1 MQRKTPLLLLL
12 VAIVMM
18 AVVGA
23 PALTAAPKL
32 TLPDIPN
39 PGVVTYSHEVGKYG
53 GVHVRA
59 QITDPRTFNPI
70 VAQETSSTVPLGYIF
85 DALVDQNYITGEIEP
100 GLAESWTVSKDGK
113 TWVFTLRQGVSWHDS
128 KPLTIDDVVFAYQA
142 IFTEGGLASSRD
154 VLTFDGKPLRF
165 RKLDDRR
172 IEFRTEKPIGTFLRS
187 IGTEIIPK
195 HKLADALA
203 KGGAEFNRT
212 WGVNTRPRDI
222 VGTGPF
228 VMQEYVPGQRITYLR
243 NAKYWKVDKAG
254 NRLPYLT
261 RVVLLIVPNLDALRL
276 KFLAKET
283 DVYAARPR
291 EFAEFKQMERAQNF
305 TIYDGPETFGSEFV
319 GFNQNPAG
327 VKPPKLTWFQDVR
340 FRRAINHAIDR
351 NTIANQIYAGRAT
364 PAWGPESVANK
375 LYYNDKLPRYEFNL
389 ARAEQLLAE
398 AGYRKGSD
406 GVLRD
411 PQGNIV
417 EFTLS
422 TNAENNDR
430 VAMGNILRQD
440 WTKLGIKVNYA
451 PEAFN
456 TLVGKLVGSFNW
468 DAILIGLTGGI
479 EPVNGK
485 NVWLSSGSL
494 HMWWPK
500 QEKPATPW
508 EAEIDRLFSQA
519 EGEVIQE
526 KRKQFYL
533 RFQQIVAEQVPFLY
547 FAYPKTQPAVR
558 NTMGNVTPIG
568 LGGAIGPLDT
578 LYYKQVLR

>member
-1 MQRKTPLLLLL
+1 MQRRTPFVLLLM
-12 VAIVMM
+12 AIVMM

-128 KPLTIDDVVFAYQA
+128 KPLTIDDVVFTYQA
-142 IFTEGGLASSRD
+142 IFTEGVQTSSRD

-222 VGTGPF
+222 VGTGAF

>member
-1 MQRKTPLLLLL
+1 MDRKTPLLLSL
-12 VAIVMM
+12 VAIVTITVM
-18 AVVGA
+18 GT

-32 TLPDIPN
+32 TLPDVPN
-39 PGVVTYSHEVGKYG
+39 PGIVTYPHEVGKYG

-70 VAQETSSTVPLGYIF
+70 VAQETSSTALTGYLF

-100 GLAESWTVSKDGK
+100 ALAESWSVSKDGK
-113 TWVFTLRQGVSWHDS
+113 TWVFTLRQGVTWHDG
-128 KPLTIDDVVFAYQA
+128 KPLTIDDVVFTFQT
-142 IFTEGGLASSRD
+142 IFTEGVQTSSRD
-154 VLTFDGKPLRF
+154 VLTFDGKPVRF

-172 IEFRTEKPIGTFLRS
+172 IEFRTEKPIGTFLRV

-203 KGGAEFNRT
+203 KGPAEFNRT

-222 VGTGPF
+222 VGTGVF

-261 RVVLLIVPNLDALRL
+261 RLVVLIVPNLDALRL

-291 EFAEFKQMERAQNF
+291 EFSEFKQLERRENF
-305 TIYDGPETFGSEFV
+305 TVYDGPETFSTEFV

-340 FRRAINHAIDR
+340 FRRALNHAVDR

-375 LYYNDKLPRYEFNL
+375 LYYNDKLPRYEYNL
-389 ARAEQLLAE
+389 ARAEQLLTE

-406 GVLRD
+406 GFLRD

-417 EFTLS
+417 EFNLS

-440 WTKLGIKVNYA
+440 WSKLGIKVNYA

-468 DAILIGLTGGI
+468 DTIIIGFTGSI

-485 NVWLSSGSL
+485 NVMLSSGAL

-500 QEKPATPW
+500 QEKPATQW

-519 EGEVIQE
+519 EGEVSQE
-526 KRKQFYL
+526 KRKQVYL
-533 RFQQIVAEQVPFLY
+533 RYQQIIAEQLPLLY
-547 FAYPKTQPAVR
+547 FATPKTQPAVR

-568 LGGAIGPLDT
+568 LGGAIGPIDT

>member
-128 KPLTIDDVVFAYQA
+128 KPLTIDDVVFTYQA
-142 IFTEGGLASSRD
+142 IFTEGVQTSSRD

>member
-1 MQRKTPLLLLL
+1 MQRKTPFLIALTAVIL
-12 VAIVMM
+12 V

-23 PALTAAPKL
+23 PGLTAAPKL
-32 TLPDIPN
+32 TLPDMPN
-39 PGVVTYSHEVGKYG
+39 PKVIAYPHEVGKYG

-59 QITDPRTFNPI
+59 QITDPRTFNII
-70 VAQETSSTVPLGYIF
+70 VAQETSSTDILANIF
-85 DALVDQNYITGEIEP
+85 DGLVEQNYITGEIEP
-100 GLAESWTVSKDGK
+100 ALAESWTVSKDGR
-113 TWVFTLRQGVSWHDS
+113 TWVFALRQGVTWFDG
-128 KPLTIDDVVFAYQA
+128 KPVTADDVVFTFQA
-142 IFTEGGLASSRD
+142 IFTEGVQTSSRD
-154 VLTFDGKPLRF
+154 TLTFDGKPLRF

-172 IEFRTEKPIGTFLRS
+172 VEFRTEKPIGTFLRVIGAS
-187 IGTEIIPK
+187 IVPR
-195 HKLADALA
+195 HKLAEALA
-203 KGGAEFNRT
+203 KGPAEFNRT
-212 WGVNTRPRDI
+212 WGVNTPPREI
-222 VGTGPF
+222 IGTGPF
-228 VMQEYVPGQRITYLR
+228 VMQEYVPGQRVTFLR
-243 NAKYWKVDKAG
+243 NTKYWKVDKAG

-261 RVVLLIVPNLDALRL
+261 RYVRLIVPNLDALRL

-291 EFAEFKQMERAQNF
+291 EFSEFKQMERAQNF
-305 TIYDGPETFGSEFV
+305 TIYDGPETFSSEFV
-319 GFNQNPAG
+319 VLNQNPAG
-327 VKPPKLTWFQDVR
+327 VKPPKLAWFQDQR

-351 NTIANQIYAGRAT
+351 ATIANQIYAGRAT
-364 PAWGPESVANK
+364 PAWGPMSVGNK
-375 LYYNDKLPRYEFNL
+375 LYYNDKLPQYEYNL

-406 GVLRD
+406 GFLRD
-411 PQGNIV
+411 AQGNIV

-456 TLVGKLVGSFNW
+456 TLVGKLTGTFNW
-468 DAILIGLTGGI
+468 DAIIIGLTGGI
-479 EPVNGK
+479 EPVTGK

-500 QEKPATPW
+500 QEKAATPW
-508 EAEIDRLFSQA
+508 EEEINRLFSQA
-519 EGEVIQE
+519 ENEVAQD

-533 RFQQIVAEQVPFLY
+533 RWQQIVAEQVPIHY
-547 FAYPKTQPAVR
+547 FSYPKTQPAVR

-568 LGGAIGPLDT
+568 LQGAIQPIDT